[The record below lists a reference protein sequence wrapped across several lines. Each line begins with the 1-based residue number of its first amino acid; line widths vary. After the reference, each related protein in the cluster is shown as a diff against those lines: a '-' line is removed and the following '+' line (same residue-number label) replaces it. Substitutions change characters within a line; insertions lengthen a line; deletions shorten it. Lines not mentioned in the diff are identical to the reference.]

1 MDYVDL
7 CTCFLILSGA
17 FALICLGVLLLK
29 TSSTM
34 KEVTGM
40 LKVLQVTLEKAN
52 KTLDDINV
60 KLDMLNAPIEM
71 VSGFFNRDRAR
82 NGFLASFLAA
92 KSMFKKKSK

>member
-1 MDYVDL
+1 
-7 CTCFLILSGA
+7 
-17 FALICLGVLLLK
+17 
-29 TSSTM
+29 M
-34 KEVTGM
+34 KEVTGK
-40 LKVLQVTLEKAN
+40 LQVLQVTLEKAN